1 MDIMNEELLERIER
15 ALGFKLYEWQKEY
28 ILGRLNT
35 SPYGRMQGK
44 TTAHILRQLFAMP
57 TPLYLPPDI
66 RILKCVVD
74 EHHTTSYY
82 SFYRKMALEIADTLL
97 RNERIVTRPI
107 ITETDPHHMPDEVRW
122 VSKQW

>member
-1 MDIMNEELLERIER
+1 MDVMNEELLERIER
-15 ALGFKLYEWQKEY
+15 GLGFKLYEWQKEY

-35 SPYGRMQGK
+35 SPCGRLQGK

-57 TPLYLPPDI
+57 TTLYLPTDI
-66 RILKCVVD
+66 RLLKCVVD

-82 SFYRKMALEIADTLL
+82 RFYREMALEIAERLL

-107 ITETDPHHMPDEVRW
+107 ITELDYHPHR
-122 VSKQW
+122 SGTSL

>member
-1 MDIMNEELLERIER
+1 MDIMNEELLERMER

-35 SPYGRMQGK
+35 SPCGRLQGK

-57 TPLYLPPDI
+57 TPLYLPMDI
-66 RILKCVVD
+66 HLLKCVVD
-74 EHHTTSYY
+74 EHHTMSYY
-82 SFYRKMALEIADTLL
+82 RLYRRWALEIAEQLL

-107 ITETDPHHMPDEVRW
+107 ITELNYSQRRSGT
-122 VSKQW
+122 SL